1 MQKASCYFCE
11 RIIDPFR
18 VTNTE
23 TNYKMPITYTTAQS
37 DEDLRQILALQRQ
50 NLYKNTPAEYQ
61 QDQGFTTVEHPFE
74 VIQQMNSALP
84 QIIAK
89 DGDRVVGYALVMPR
103 TFGQLV
109 PELVPMFDLVSE
121 LNWNGKPICDYR
133 YYVMGQICVAQSHRG
148 QGVFDG
154 LYAEHKNQFSTD
166 FDLCVTEIAVRNT
179 RSMRAHERVGFREVH
194 QHQDHIDLWSLVVWD
209 WS

>member
-1 MQKASCYFCE
+1 
-11 RIIDPFR
+11 
-18 VTNTE
+18 
-23 TNYKMPITYTTAQS
+23 MPITYTTAQS

-74 VIQQMNSALP
+74 VIQQMNNALP

-89 DGDRVVGYALVMPR
+89 EEDTVVGYALVMPR
-103 TFGQLV
+103 TFGKLV
-109 PELVPMFDLVSE
+109 PELVPMFDIISE
-121 LNWNGKPICDYR
+121 LSWEGKPIGEYR
-133 YYVMGQICVAQSHRG
+133 YYVMGQICVSQSHRG

-154 LYAEHKNQFSTD
+154 LYAEHKNQFSAD

-194 QHQDHIDLWSLVVWD
+194 RHQDHIDLWSLVVWD